1 MQHDRDFNSNSTDA
15 MFATIL
21 AELKALNEKTD
32 RIEAQTVKTNGRVD
46 KLEVWKT
53 EVTAKTAVIASLV
66 SGAVG
71 VGVSLLT
78 R

>member
-1 MQHDRDFNSNSTDA
+1 